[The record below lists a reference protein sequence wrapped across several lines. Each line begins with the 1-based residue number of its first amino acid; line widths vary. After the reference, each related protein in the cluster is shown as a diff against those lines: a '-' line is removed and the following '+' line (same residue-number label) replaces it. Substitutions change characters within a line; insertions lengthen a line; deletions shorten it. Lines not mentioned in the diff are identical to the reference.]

1 MIRKTTDMKNQAIRS
16 PVVLGIAG
24 ALLGT
29 VAARLIRGATAKQ
42 RRERIEWRPAEG
54 ASHAARGDAHEDYEA
69 YGADGPGLGERA
81 ADLAGDVKDKASTLA
96 ADAKHKA
103 GELKDRAAEVVDGV
117 AERARQGVHE
127 VRERLPSADEIR
139 GKAQDVY
146 RFATDEQ
153 PALGGVLA
161 MGIGMALGFLI
172 PVTESEERA
181 IRPLKDRAAENL
193 GHLDDKV
200 RQLADKLDEKLGGD
214 QPEVEAD
221 EPQQSRF
228 GATQS
233 RPFPSA

>member
-42 RRERIEWRPAEG
+42 RRERIEWQPAGGG
-54 ASHAARGDAHEDYEA
+54 AVDSEYASYSAESEA
-69 YGADGPGLGERA
+69 TGLKERA
-81 ADLAGDVKDKASTLA
+81 ASLAGDVKDKA
-96 ADAKHKA
+96 
-103 GELKDRAAEVVDGV
+103 GELKDRAVEVVDGV
-117 AERARQGVHE
+117 AERARQGVAE
-127 VRERLPSADEIR
+127 VRERLPSTDEIR

-153 PALGGVLA
+153 PVLGGVLA

-200 RQLADKLDEKLGGD
+200 RHLADQLDEKLGGD
-214 QPEVEAD
+214 KPEAD
-221 EPQQSRF
+221 EPQQNPF